1 MKQLHEAHAAAGA
14 LFSTREL
21 YRTRIEGLRVSMTD
35 AEVDAIPES
44 DTVVHGDFHSK
55 NVMIR
60 NGELVLVDMANL
72 TTGHPLYDLGSM
84 ALTHHLPPDGRIEN
98 ITNMKAE
105 MVRQLWKLF
114 LANYLGTDDPQA
126 IGLFEKKLSVV
137 GLMKMAS
144 TMAFSTNA
152 RLPGVME
159 NVLAIVR
166 TNLLANAEQLIKL
179 LSM

>member
-1 MKQLHEAHAAAGA
+1 
-14 LFSTREL
+14 
-21 YRTRIEGLRVSMTD
+21 
-35 AEVDAIPES
+35 
-44 DTVVHGDFHSK
+44 
-55 NVMIR
+55 
-60 NGELVLVDMANL
+60 
-72 TTGHPLYDLGSM
+72 
-84 ALTHHLPPDGRIEN
+84 
-98 ITNMKAE
+98 MKAE

-159 NVLAIVR
+159 NVLSIVR